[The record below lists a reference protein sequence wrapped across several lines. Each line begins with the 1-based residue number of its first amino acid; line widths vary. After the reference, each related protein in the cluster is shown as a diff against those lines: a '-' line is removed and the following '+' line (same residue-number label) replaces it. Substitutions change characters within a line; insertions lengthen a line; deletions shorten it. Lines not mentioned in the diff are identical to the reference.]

1 MERPS
6 QPLSANTPIFP
17 GEGEDRFIRLME
29 SITDGFAA
37 FDADWRFTYLNQAAK
52 RILGPDVPLPEE
64 LLGRI
69 LWESFPETR
78 ATLIEAELRRAVE
91 HAQTAEFEVLY
102 PPWNRWFSARPIEGG
117 GLSVFFRDITT
128 RKEAEE
134 LRSDLHRQL
143 ALAKEEAEQA
153 AKAVAGA
160 AERFRLFSEIV
171 SLQVWTALSTGALDY
186 ANPHVAVQFGLDL
199 ERDIFGDAWTGLI
212 HSDDLPRTWAA
223 LAAFAHHGR
232 ALKPS
237 SGCG

>member
-17 GEGEDRFIRLME
+17 GEGEDRFIRLRE